1 MAPPGGRGW
10 GSTVPGR
17 RGLGDHPLQICMIFE
32 VWLMYGPLQIRA
44 EFLVWLAPIRA
55 HTRVLIRWR
64 ARGIVAGMGMD
75 LDLDL
80 GDLSRSGRR
89 AKPLTVGEVRP
100 IRSSDLA
107 LLAIEGETKA
117 PAIKR
122 ISERHHRLARL
133 LADGMAPAEASLATG
148 YCLSRISILQA
159 DPMFQELVSHYRT
172 VQTDAYA
179 DLHTRLAGLSVSA
192 ADLLQERIEESPEE
206 LTVGQLK
213 SLVEM
218 GADRTGYGPQST
230 SVNLTANI
238 ADRMDAARR
247 RAREKRMKDVT
258 PTDKENEDERSSV
271 ACLPDRGPEGT
282 RTE

>member
-1 MAPPGGRGW
+1 M
-10 GSTVPGR
+10 
-17 RGLGDHPLQICMIFE
+17 
-32 VWLMYGPLQIRA
+32 VWLQYGCL
-44 EFLVWLAPIRA
+44 L
-55 HTRVLIRWR
+55 R
-64 ARGIVAGMGMD
+64 ARPRAWYSCGMGMD

-80 GDLSRSGRR
+80 GDLSRSGRK
-89 AKPLTVGEVRP
+89 AKPLTVGEPRP
-100 IRSSDLA
+100 IRASDLA

-159 DPMFQELVSHYRT
+159 DPMFQQLVSHYRH

-179 DLHTRLAGLSVSA
+179 DMHTRLAGLSVSA
-192 ADLLQERIEESPEE
+192 ADLLQEKIEDQPEE
-206 LTVGQLK
+206 FTVGQLK
-213 SLVEM
+213 SIIEL

-230 SVNLTANI
+230 SVSFTGNI

-258 PTDKENEDERSSV
+258 PEAGDEREEV
-271 ACLPDRGPEGT
+271 ARLPDGGSEGT